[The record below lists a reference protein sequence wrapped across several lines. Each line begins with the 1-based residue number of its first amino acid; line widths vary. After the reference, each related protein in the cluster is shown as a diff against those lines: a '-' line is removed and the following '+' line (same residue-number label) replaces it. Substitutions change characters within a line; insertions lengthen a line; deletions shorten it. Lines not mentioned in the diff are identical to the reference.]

1 LFVFLSKK
9 ALVVFILTTIFDLY
23 KIKVFDMKKIGI
35 IIVLSFVILA
45 CNSAKK
51 DTNKENKIV
60 EKTTYNSFGDTLSA
74 SDYLSSNDA
83 ISNYKALKLGDTINL
98 KFNGNIKE
106 VCSKKGCWMTLP
118 AGNDDETIM
127 VRFKD
132 YGFFMPLDAA
142 GKEVIVA
149 GKAFVNEVSV
159 ADLKHYAE
167 DAGKSP
173 EEIANISEP
182 VMEFAFEA
190 NGVLLKK

>member
-1 LFVFLSKK
+1 
-9 ALVVFILTTIFDLY
+9 
-23 KIKVFDMKKIGI
+23 MNKIGI
-35 IIVLSFVILA
+35 VMLLSFVIVA

-60 EKTTYNSFGDTLSA
+60 ENTYSSFGDTVSA

-83 ISNYKALKLGDTINL
+83 LSNYKALKLGDTINL
-98 KFNGNIKE
+98 KFNANIKE

-132 YGFFMPLDAA
+132 YGFFVPLDAA

-149 GKAFVNEVSV
+149 GKAFLKEVSV

-167 DAGKSP
+167 DAGKSSD
-173 EEIANISEP
+173 EIANITEP
-182 VMEFAFEA
+182 AMEFAFEA

>member
-1 LFVFLSKK
+1 
-9 ALVVFILTTIFDLY
+9 
-23 KIKVFDMKKIGI
+23 MNKIGI
-35 IIVLSFVILA
+35 VMLLSFVIVA

-60 EKTTYNSFGDTLSA
+60 ENTYSSFGDTVSA

-83 ISNYKALKLGDTINL
+83 LSNYKALKLGDTINL
-98 KFNGNIKE
+98 KFNANIKE

-142 GKEVIVA
+142 WKEVIVA
-149 GKAFVNEVSV
+149 GKAFVKEVSV

-167 DAGKSP
+167 DAGKSS
-173 EEIANISEP
+173 EEIANITESA
-182 VMEFAFEA
+182 MEFAFEA

>member
-1 LFVFLSKK
+1 
-9 ALVVFILTTIFDLY
+9 
-23 KIKVFDMKKIGI
+23 MKKIGI

-60 EKTTYNSFGDTLSA
+60 ENTTYSSFGDTVSA

-83 ISNYKALKLGDTINL
+83 LSNYKALKFGDTINL
-98 KFNGNIKE
+98 KFNAKIKE

-118 AGNDDETIM
+118 AGNNNETIM

-167 DAGKSP
+167 DAGKSS
-173 EEIANISEP
+173 EEIANITEP
-182 VMEFAFEA
+182 AMEFAFEA

>member
-1 LFVFLSKK
+1 
-9 ALVVFILTTIFDLY
+9 
-23 KIKVFDMKKIGI
+23 MNKIGI
-35 IIVLSFVILA
+35 VMLLSFVIVA

-51 DTNKENKIV
+51 DTNNENKIV
-60 EKTTYNSFGDTLSA
+60 ENTYSSFGDTVSA

-83 ISNYKALKLGDTINL
+83 LSNYKALKLGDTINL
-98 KFNGNIKE
+98 KFNANIKE

>member
-1 LFVFLSKK
+1 
-9 ALVVFILTTIFDLY
+9 
-23 KIKVFDMKKIGI
+23 MNKIGI
-35 IIVLSFVILA
+35 VMLLSFVIVA

-60 EKTTYNSFGDTLSA
+60 ENTYSSFGDTVSA

-83 ISNYKALKLGDTINL
+83 LSNYKALKLGDTINL
-98 KFNGNIKE
+98 KFNANIKE

-167 DAGKSP
+167 DAGKSS
-173 EEIANISEP
+173 EEIANITVSA
-182 VMEFAFEA
+182 MEFAFEA

>member
-1 LFVFLSKK
+1 
-9 ALVVFILTTIFDLY
+9 
-23 KIKVFDMKKIGI
+23 MNKIGI
-35 IIVLSFVILA
+35 VMLLSFVIVA

-60 EKTTYNSFGDTLSA
+60 ENTYSSFGDTVSA

-83 ISNYKALKLGDTINL
+83 LSNYKALKLGDTINL
-98 KFNGNIKE
+98 KFNANIKE

-173 EEIANISEP
+173 EEIADITEP
-182 VMEFAFEA
+182 AMEFAFEA

>member
-1 LFVFLSKK
+1 
-9 ALVVFILTTIFDLY
+9 
-23 KIKVFDMKKIGI
+23 MNKIGI
-35 IIVLSFVILA
+35 VMLLSFVIVA

-60 EKTTYNSFGDTLSA
+60 ENTYSSFGDTVSA

-83 ISNYKALKLGDTINL
+83 LSNYKALKLGDTINL
-98 KFNGNIKE
+98 KFNANIKE

-149 GKAFVNEVSV
+149 GKAFVKEVSV

-167 DAGKSP
+167 DAGKSSD
-173 EEIANISEP
+173 EIANITEP
-182 VMEFAFEA
+182 AMEFAFEA

>member
-1 LFVFLSKK
+1 
-9 ALVVFILTTIFDLY
+9 
-23 KIKVFDMKKIGI
+23 MNKIGI
-35 IIVLSFVILA
+35 VMLLSFVIVA

-60 EKTTYNSFGDTLSA
+60 ENTYSSFGETVSA

-83 ISNYKALKLGDTINL
+83 LSNYKALKLGDTINL
-98 KFNGNIKE
+98 KFNANIKE

-149 GKAFVNEVSV
+149 GKAFVKEVSV

-167 DAGKSP
+167 DAGKSS
-173 EEIANISEP
+173 EEIANITESA
-182 VMEFAFEA
+182 MEFAFEA

>member
-1 LFVFLSKK
+1 
-9 ALVVFILTTIFDLY
+9 
-23 KIKVFDMKKIGI
+23 MNKIGI
-35 IIVLSFVILA
+35 VMLLSFVIVA

-60 EKTTYNSFGDTLSA
+60 ENTYSSFGDTVSV

-83 ISNYKALKLGDTINL
+83 LSNYKALKLGDTINL
-98 KFNGNIKE
+98 KFNANIKE

-149 GKAFVNEVSV
+149 GKAFVKEVSV

-167 DAGKSP
+167 DAGKSSD
-173 EEIANISEP
+173 EIANITEP
-182 VMEFAFEA
+182 AMEFAFEA

>member
-1 LFVFLSKK
+1 
-9 ALVVFILTTIFDLY
+9 
-23 KIKVFDMKKIGI
+23 MNKIGI
-35 IIVLSFVILA
+35 VMLLSFVIVA

-60 EKTTYNSFGDTLSA
+60 ENTYSSFGDTVFA

-83 ISNYKALKLGDTINL
+83 LSNYKALKLGDTINL
-98 KFNGNIKE
+98 KFNANIKE

-149 GKAFVNEVSV
+149 GKAFVKEVSV

-167 DAGKSP
+167 DAGKSSD
-173 EEIANISEP
+173 EIANITEP
-182 VMEFAFEA
+182 AMEFAFEA

>member
-1 LFVFLSKK
+1 
-9 ALVVFILTTIFDLY
+9 
-23 KIKVFDMKKIGI
+23 MNKIGI
-35 IIVLSFVILA
+35 VMLLSFVIVA

-60 EKTTYNSFGDTLSA
+60 ENTYSSFGDTVSA
-74 SDYLSSNDA
+74 LDYLSSNDA
-83 ISNYKALKLGDTINL
+83 LSNYKTLKLGDTINL
-98 KFNGNIKE
+98 KFNANIKE

-167 DAGKSP
+167 DAGKSS
-173 EEIANISEP
+173 EEIANITESA
-182 VMEFAFEA
+182 MEFAFEA

>member
-1 LFVFLSKK
+1 ML
-9 ALVVFILTTIFDLY
+9 
-23 KIKVFDMKKIGI
+23 
-35 IIVLSFVILA
+35 LSFVIVA

-60 EKTTYNSFGDTLSA
+60 ENTYSSFGDTVSA

-83 ISNYKALKLGDTINL
+83 LSNYKALKLGDTINL
-98 KFNGNIKE
+98 KFNANIKE

-142 GKEVIVA
+142 G
-149 GKAFVNEVSV
+149 NW
-159 ADLKHYAE
+159 
-167 DAGKSP
+167 
-173 EEIANISEP
+173 
-182 VMEFAFEA
+182 
-190 NGVLLKK
+190 

>member
-1 LFVFLSKK
+1 
-9 ALVVFILTTIFDLY
+9 
-23 KIKVFDMKKIGI
+23 MNKIGI
-35 IIVLSFVILA
+35 VMLLSFVIVA

-60 EKTTYNSFGDTLSA
+60 ENTYSSFGDTVSA

-83 ISNYKALKLGDTINL
+83 LSNYKALKLGDTINL
-98 KFNGNIKE
+98 KFNASIKE

-167 DAGKSP
+167 DAGKSS
-173 EEIANISEP
+173 EEIANITESA
-182 VMEFAFEA
+182 MEFAFEA

>member
-1 LFVFLSKK
+1 MS
-9 ALVVFILTTIFDLY
+9 LT
-23 KIKVFDMKKIGI
+23 
-35 IIVLSFVILA
+35 
-45 CNSAKK
+45 
-51 DTNKENKIV
+51 
-60 EKTTYNSFGDTLSA
+60 
-74 SDYLSSNDA
+74 
-83 ISNYKALKLGDTINL
+83 NYKALKLGDTINL
-98 KFNGNIKE
+98 KFNANIKD
-106 VCSKKGCWMTLP
+106 VCAKKGCWMTLP

-173 EEIANISEP
+173 EEIADITEP
-182 VMEFAFEA
+182 AMEFAFEA

>member
-1 LFVFLSKK
+1 
-9 ALVVFILTTIFDLY
+9 
-23 KIKVFDMKKIGI
+23 MNKIGI
-35 IIVLSFVILA
+35 VMLLSFVIVA

-60 EKTTYNSFGDTLSA
+60 ENTYSSFGDTVSA

-83 ISNYKALKLGDTINL
+83 LSNYKALKLGDTINL
-98 KFNGNIKE
+98 KFNANIKE
-106 VCSKKGCWMTLP
+106 VCLKKGCWMTLP

-167 DAGKSP
+167 DAGKSS
-173 EEIANISEP
+173 EEIANITEP
-182 VMEFAFEA
+182 AMEFAFEA

>member
-1 LFVFLSKK
+1 ML
-9 ALVVFILTTIFDLY
+9 
-23 KIKVFDMKKIGI
+23 
-35 IIVLSFVILA
+35 LSFVIVA

-60 EKTTYNSFGDTLSA
+60 ENTYSSFGDTVSA

-83 ISNYKALKLGDTINL
+83 LSNYKALKLGDTINL
-98 KFNGNIKE
+98 KFNANIKE

-132 YGFFMPLDAA
+132 YGFFVPLDAA

-149 GKAFVNEVSV
+149 GKAFVKEVSV

-167 DAGKSP
+167 DAGKSSD
-173 EEIANISEP
+173 EIANITEP
-182 VMEFAFEA
+182 AMEFAFEA

>member
-1 LFVFLSKK
+1 
-9 ALVVFILTTIFDLY
+9 
-23 KIKVFDMKKIGI
+23 MNKIGI
-35 IIVLSFVILA
+35 VMLLSFVIVA

-60 EKTTYNSFGDTLSA
+60 ENTYSSFGDTVSA

-83 ISNYKALKLGDTINL
+83 LSNYKALKLGDTINL
-98 KFNGNIKE
+98 KFNANIKE

-149 GKAFVNEVSV
+149 GKAFVKQVSV

-167 DAGKSP
+167 DAGKSS
-173 EEIANISEP
+173 EEIANITEP
-182 VMEFAFEA
+182 AMEFAFEA

>member
-1 LFVFLSKK
+1 
-9 ALVVFILTTIFDLY
+9 
-23 KIKVFDMKKIGI
+23 MNKIGI
-35 IIVLSFVILA
+35 VMLLSFVIVA

-60 EKTTYNSFGDTLSA
+60 ENTYSSFGDTVSA

-83 ISNYKALKLGDTINL
+83 LSNYKALKLGDTINL
-98 KFNGNIKE
+98 KFNANIKE

-167 DAGKSP
+167 DAGKSS
-173 EEIANISEP
+173 EENANITESA
-182 VMEFAFEA
+182 MEFAFEA

>member
-1 LFVFLSKK
+1 
-9 ALVVFILTTIFDLY
+9 
-23 KIKVFDMKKIGI
+23 MNKIGI
-35 IIVLSFVILA
+35 VMLLSFVIVA

-60 EKTTYNSFGDTLSA
+60 ENTYSSFGDTVSA

-83 ISNYKALKLGDTINL
+83 LSNYKALKLGDTINL
-98 KFNGNIKE
+98 KFNANIKE

>member
-1 LFVFLSKK
+1 
-9 ALVVFILTTIFDLY
+9 
-23 KIKVFDMKKIGI
+23 MNKIGI
-35 IIVLSFVILA
+35 VMLLSFVIVA

-60 EKTTYNSFGDTLSA
+60 ENTYSSFGDTVSA

-83 ISNYKALKLGDTINL
+83 LSNYKALKLGDTINL
-98 KFNGNIKE
+98 KFNANIKE

-167 DAGKSP
+167 DAGKSSD
-173 EEIANISEP
+173 EIANITEP
-182 VMEFAFEA
+182 AMEFAFEA

>member
-1 LFVFLSKK
+1 
-9 ALVVFILTTIFDLY
+9 
-23 KIKVFDMKKIGI
+23 MKKIGI
-35 IIVLSFVILA
+35 VMLLSFVIVA

-51 DTNKENKIV
+51 DNKID
-60 EKTTYNSFGDTLSA
+60 KNTTYSSFGDTISA
-74 SDYLSSNDA
+74 LDYLSSNDA
-83 ISNYKALKLGDTINL
+83 LSNYDALKFGDTINL
-98 KFNGNIKE
+98 KFNANIKE

-118 AGNDDETIM
+118 VGNIDETIM

-149 GKAFVNEVSV
+149 GKAYVNEVSV

-167 DAGKSP
+167 DAGKSS
-173 EEIANISEP
+173 EEIASITEP
-182 VMEFAFEA
+182 TMEFAFEA

>member
-1 LFVFLSKK
+1 
-9 ALVVFILTTIFDLY
+9 
-23 KIKVFDMKKIGI
+23 MNKIGI
-35 IIVLSFVILA
+35 VMLLSFVIVA

-60 EKTTYNSFGDTLSA
+60 ENTYSSFGDTVSA

-83 ISNYKALKLGDTINL
+83 LSNYKALKLGDTINL
-98 KFNGNIKE
+98 KFNANIKE

-149 GKAFVNEVSV
+149 GKAFVKEVSV

-167 DAGKSP
+167 DAGKSS
-173 EEIANISEP
+173 EEIANITESA
-182 VMEFAFEA
+182 MEFAFEA